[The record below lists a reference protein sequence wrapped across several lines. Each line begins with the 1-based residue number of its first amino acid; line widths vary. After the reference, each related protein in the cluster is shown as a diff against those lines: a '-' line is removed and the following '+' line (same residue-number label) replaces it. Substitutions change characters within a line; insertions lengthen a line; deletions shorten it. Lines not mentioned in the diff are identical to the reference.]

1 MSAWSHLPNAVHIDR
16 VLASVKS
23 HPKLW
28 LHTRDQAWQQTN
40 FNAWD
45 QARDQARDQA
55 WYQVWEQARG
65 QAWEQARDQVRVRA
79 WYQARDQ
86 VGVRAR
92 GQVWDQAWGQEGGQ
106 AMGAMLALVAYD
118 DCATYLQLPIDQ
130 LKMLYQLNEHPAC
143 LLLQPAVIVFAK
155 EKELVQS

>member
-1 MSAWSHLPNAVHIDR
+1 MSAWSHLPNAKHIDR
-16 VLASVKS
+16 VLASIKS

-28 LHTRDQAWQQTN
+28 DQAWS
-40 FNAWD
+40 
-45 QARDQARDQA
+45 
-55 WYQVWEQARG
+55 QVWN
-65 QAWEQARDQVRVRA
+65 QARDQVWHQS

-86 VGVRAR
+86 SWYLAR
-92 GQVWDQAWGQEGGQ
+92 DQEGGQ

-143 LLLQPAVIVFAK
+143 LLLQPAVLVFAK
-155 EKELVQS
+155 EKELAQG